1 MPYKYDTEAAVRRE
15 EESKIYL
22 QNATSLFRSKNVSTL
37 KSMIRKKDGSRIKI
51 LKNNLKK
58 EFN

>member
-1 MPYKYDTEAAVRRE
+1 MPYKYNIETAVRRE

-37 KSMIRKKDGSRIKI
+37 WSTIRKKDGEENKNFKKI
-51 LKNNLKK
+51 
-58 EFN
+58 